1 MRSFGTEDRQADCVV
16 PPRDDLYEYIIFRGS
31 DIEDL
36 TVCEPPKPQQPP
48 TPLLPPDPA
57 IVQVYRPMY
66 FCIYSDNMNL
76 GKLDSA
82 YVMFA
87 SKSSVYW

>member
-1 MRSFGTEDRQADCVV
+1 MRSFGTEDRQVDCVV

-48 TPLLPPDPA
+48 PPILPHDPA
-57 IVQVYRPMY
+57 IVQVCTNTLL
-66 FCIYSDNMNL
+66 FCMHTTT
-76 GKLDSA
+76 
-82 YVMFA
+82 
-87 SKSSVYW
+87 